1 MSTAQKPKVIPPP
14 SKLPALGPLVIVDGD
29 CAYFGDAADTR
40 PSKTAF
46 ALPGRL
52 QPDDYRAAMGL
63 GMRRSGTLVYRP
75 ICPGCRK
82 CQPFRLDVARFAE
95 SRSQRRVRK
104 RCDGLFAVDVVR
116 PVLDAEHLR
125 LYARYQQDQH
135 DKDGQQA
142 DEESYARFLVDSVAD
157 SWELSWRDQSG
168 RLIGVGIVDV
178 VDDGISTVYFYW
190 EPELRDLSLG
200 VYSALWEIDLCR
212 RWKKQYYYLGYLVR
226 GSKTMS
232 YKSQFAGG
240 EVWDGEVWQPLP
252 GRDLNDAVVEE
263 VLAKAEAGS
272 VVADRGS
279 FPVEV
284 DEFSVLSGGSMS
296 KIYPTPVK
304 K

>member
-1 MSTAQKPKVIPPP
+1 MSTAQKPKVIAPPG
-14 SKLPALGPLVIVDGD
+14 KLPILGPLVIVDGD
-29 CAYFGDAADTR
+29 CAYFGGDDDAR

-52 QPDDYRAAMGL
+52 QPADYHGAMAL

-75 ICPGCRK
+75 ICAGCRK
-82 CQPFRLDVARFAE
+82 CQPFRLDVTRFSD

-104 RCDGLFAVDVVR
+104 RCDGLFTVDVVR
-116 PVLDAEHLR
+116 PILDPEHLR

-157 SWELSWRDQSG
+157 SWELRWRDQAG
-168 RLIGVGIVDV
+168 KLVGVGIIDV
-178 VDDGISTVYFYW
+178 VDDGISTVYFFW

-200 VYSALWEIDLCR
+200 VYSALWEIDLCQ
-212 RWKKQYYYLGYLVR
+212 RWHKQYYYLGYLVR

-240 EVWDGEVWQPLP
+240 EVWDGTGWRALP
-252 GRDLNDAVVEE
+252 GRDLDDPAVEE
-263 VLAKAEAGS
+263 VLASAEAAS
-272 VVADRGS
+272 VVADQAS
-279 FPVEV
+279 FPVEH
-284 DEFSVLSGGSMS
+284 EETAPIPRAPKG
-296 KIYPTPVK
+296 
-304 K
+304 